1 MGCIKRGQNHEFER
15 GFICFEG
22 CVMFVFG
29 IAVSTSISF
38 MGVLLGVLVLL
49 GIQKFILN
57 QWFGVEIR

>member
-1 MGCIKRGQNHEFER
+1 
-15 GFICFEG
+15 
-22 CVMFVFG
+22 MFVFG